1 MKKKQFFVLLIVF
14 AFINVSAI
22 SLALYGTAKSDNGVR
37 PLEELAVMD
46 LTHENFV
53 EREARS
59 REATV
64 DNGASSIVQP
74 ADEGDVFNVSVSDDY
89 EGTVYDE
96 EFIVVEEGS
105 HSLIL
110 ITTDA
115 FASFDGDYYYF
126 DNEYGTWGFDNHS
139 ITPGQLEY
147 MRGEFDN
154 NIYPTVAIN
163 FGEPKPR
170 GDEGKKVWIL
180 IFNIKDWAYYEE
192 EAEYYI
198 AGYFSASTS
207 AEQDKN
213 IIHIDTYYWA
223 DRVGPGVGR
232 PYLYEGVIAHEFE
245 HLVHY
250 DIDSDEPSWVDEGL
264 ADLAGYFCGYG
275 HSSGHI
281 ANYLVNALFTS
292 LTFWGSG
299 LEDYGCSYLFILY
312 LYEKYGGAAFI
323 TDLVQEQAN
332 GIKGIQNT
340 LDAWGHDIT
349 FDEIFDDWTIAN
361 YLDDPEGGLYGYDT
375 LNIGTADT
383 WGYSIEYALA
393 EMYGL
398 TPFGSKD
405 WPLPFGLYASQFT
418 GPPQPYTAH
427 YYRFGGSEPLRA
439 AIDGD
444 ETAGPGPYGGEFAW
458 YSDVGAW
465 AWRSIYQT
473 FDFSP
478 YPVGTELTLNFS
490 TYYEIEDLWDFG
502 YVEVKNSMDEWTTLA
517 DNEGYTVDVDPF
529 DQDNPNAPGGR
540 DPRDYVAAGKWHA
553 FTGFSDGWMQ
563 ISMNLSSFAGDIIEL
578 HFRTWQD
585 GAFTYQM
592 MYIDDISITA
602 DAVEIFS
609 DPAEDKG
616 TWSTSPDYEGG
627 STWYIFDCFADNNWQ
642 ATLIETL
649 WQPTKRYPKD
659 QNWHARKL
667 LNEIHME
674 MDFATQSG
682 EITGIKK
689 TPVNSRRTQV
699 LIVSNRADH
708 ILPADYWWEFT
719 YAFMYA

>member
-1 MKKKQFFVLLIVF
+1 MRKKQIFVLLVVF
-14 AFINVSAI
+14 AFINVSII
-22 SLALYGTAKSDNGVR
+22 SLALYGTAKTNNGVR
-37 PLEELAVMD
+37 PLEEMALMD

-53 EREARS
+53 GSETIIHE
-59 REATV
+59 TT
-64 DNGASSIVQP
+64 GGSSIAQP
-74 ADEGDVFNVSVSDDY
+74 AEEGDEITVSVSDDY
-89 EGTVYDE
+89 QGTVYDE
-96 EFIVVEEGS
+96 DFTVVLEGS
-105 HSLIL
+105 DSLIL

-115 FASFDGDYYYF
+115 FDSFDGTNYYF
-126 DNEYGTWGFDNHS
+126 LNEHGTWGFDEHPIS
-139 ITPGQLEY
+139 HEQLEY
-147 MRGEFDN
+147 MRDEFDG
-154 NIYPTVAIN
+154 NIYPTVATN
-163 FGEPKPR
+163 YGEPEPR
-170 GDEGKKVWIL
+170 GDEGQKVWIL
-180 IFNIKDWAYYEE
+180 IFNIKDWAYYDED
-192 EAEYYI
+192 AEWYI
-198 AGYFSASTS
+198 AGYFSSS
-207 AEQDKN
+207 ISSVQDKN

-223 DRVGPGVGR
+223 DRIGPGVGR

-281 ANYLVNALFTS
+281 ANYLVDALFTP
-292 LTFWGSG
+292 LTFWGSS
-299 LEDYGCSYLFILY
+299 LADYGASYLFILY
-312 LYEKYGGAAFI
+312 LYEKYRGVAFI
-323 TDLVQEQAN
+323 SDLVQEQAN
-332 GIKGIQNT
+332 GIEGIQKT
-340 LDAWGHDIT
+340 LDTWGHDIT

-405 WPLPFGLYASQFT
+405 WPLPFGLYASGFT

-444 ETAGPGPYGGEFAW
+444 ETAGPGPHSGENAW

-473 FDFSP
+473 FDFTGYSE
-478 YPVGTELTLNFS
+478 GDELTLNFS
-490 TYYEIEDLWDFG
+490 TYYEIEEDWDFG
-502 YVEVKNSMDEWTTLA
+502 YVEVKNGADEWTTIA
-517 DNEGYTVDVDPF
+517 DNEGYTINVDPF
-529 DQDNPNAPGGR
+529 DQDNPNVPVGR
-540 DPRDYVAAGKWHA
+540 DPQDYVAAGKWHA
-553 FTGFSDGWMQ
+553 FTGNSDGWMP

-592 MYIDDISITA
+592 MYVDDISITA
-602 DAVEIFS
+602 NGVEIFF
-609 DPAEDKG
+609 DDAEDEG
-616 TWSTSPDYEGG
+616 NWLTSPDYEGG
-627 STWYIFDCFADNNWQ
+627 STWYIYGCYEENNWQ

-649 WQPTKRYPKD
+649 WQPTIRYPKG

-667 LNEIHME
+667 LNEVHMI
-674 MDFATQSG
+674 MNPGTQSG
-682 EITGIKK
+682 EINGIKE
-689 TPVNSRRTQV
+689 TPVKSRRTQV

-719 YAFMYA
+719 YAYT